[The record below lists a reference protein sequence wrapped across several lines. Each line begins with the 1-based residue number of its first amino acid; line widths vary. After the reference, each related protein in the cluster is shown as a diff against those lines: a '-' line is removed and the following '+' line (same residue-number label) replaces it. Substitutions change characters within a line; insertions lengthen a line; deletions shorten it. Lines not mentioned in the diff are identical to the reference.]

1 MLFAKIIA
9 IFLLIIAVS
18 SRQYPLYKQCDSR
31 WASEQLGTSPNTIC
45 SAGCLMSSASMALS
59 AIGKNFNPSSLN
71 KWLKDNGGYV
81 SQDLFVWASI
91 NPLGVK
97 FMGFINRNA
106 IASNLDDNHIV
117 ILNVHNGGHWVL
129 ATGMQGS
136 SVVTVN
142 DPGYATASYTLD
154 QIVEGNIGLY
164 RVGNGLVDIM
174 IDQLE
179 IALNVAGRK
188 DKLYQRARAILAKQ

>member
-1 MLFAKIIA
+1 
-9 IFLLIIAVS
+9 
-18 SRQYPLYKQCDSR
+18 
-31 WASEQLGTSPNTIC
+31 
-45 SAGCLMSSASMALS
+45 MSSAAMALS
-59 AIGKNFNPSSLN
+59 GIGKSYNPSSMN
-71 KWLKDNGGYV
+71 QWLKNNGGYV

-97 FMGFINRNA
+97 FVGFINRNA
-106 IASNLDDNHIV
+106 IASNLASDNIV

-129 ATGMQGS
+129 ATGMQGGN
-136 SVVTVN
+136 VVTVN

-164 RVGNGLVDIM
+164 RVGNGLVEIM

-188 DKLYQRARAILAKQ
+188 DRLYQKTRAILAQQ